1 MRLFAGIAM
10 LALLLPGTTAAQSAA
25 PSLASAVEELTREW
39 YEQQTGDLP
48 PDELPEQEIL
58 IVDIAEMRDNVMRR
72 VSEVLENSDALAGG
86 IPDDAA
92 NTAALI
98 RLVEAY
104 EGLESMTPVFTQL
117 ALSKASDP
125 AYQSGWRLCAIRVVA
140 ETWLSQILETRAQM
154 DTVVLPPCEADLRP
168 VEAEML
174 PLQPPRTE
182 FRPGGSVV
190 VEFGVA
196 PTGAVSNPWFV
207 EWNVT
212 PSDEFMR
219 DYVTRS
225 VLGWKYPPR
234 ESACR
239 LQRSITFE
247 IVKAE

>member
-1 MRLFAGIAM
+1 MRLLAGITCVVF
-10 LALLLPGTTAAQSAA
+10 LLPATTSAQDPA
-25 PSLASAVEELTREW
+25 PSLESAVEELTRQWFEG
-39 YEQQTGDLP
+39 QTADLP
-48 PDELPEQEIL
+48 PEELPEQEFL
-58 IVDIAEMRDNVMRR
+58 VVDIADMRDNVLRR
-72 VSEVLENSDALAGG
+72 ISEVLENSDALAGG

-92 NTAALI
+92 NAAAMI

-104 EGLESMTPVFTQL
+104 EGLESTTPVFTQL

-125 AYQSGWRLCAIRVVA
+125 AYQSGWRLCAIRVIA
-140 ETWLSQILETRAQM
+140 ETWLSEIQETRAQM

-182 FRPGGSVV
+182 YDPGGSAV

-207 EWNVT
+207 EWSVT

-225 VLGWKYPPR
+225 VQGWRYPPR
-234 ESACR
+234 ESSCR
-239 LQRSITFE
+239 LRRTIAFE
-247 IVKAE
+247 TE